1 MAMGIV
7 GITSYKD
14 VVCRLML
21 MAAVALSLVSCDA
34 GNDGVAGNG
43 SHDGTE
49 YADVPVTLNITAG
62 YAGEGSVTRAPELSN
77 DDDTDEENRI
87 NIEDEDYS
95 ILIFKET
102 ATAGGTADMV
112 FAERFVPLAVTKVDN
127 TKERLYTLQGMISV
141 SAALKENPAAQ
152 DKYTI
157 MILANWRSFGYE
169 YDNLSLEKDVTTVG
183 DVVEQARQKPYTL
196 PAAPWQPYK
205 NGRKGIPMCGVKEF
219 TLTGSDIKSGT
230 ELEISTETDPI
241 MMLRAVAKIEIID
254 NLYEG
259 KRDADCGVKVASVSR
274 YNKTGTLIC
283 DLKNNPSWYVED
295 HQVDTPTLPAVTPN
309 QAADLEMLPAGTD
322 DAGRPVWA
330 AYVPEFDMS
339 KLMTPGDVLRPA
351 VKLQIRKPG
360 SDPTLLGYIVDM
372 ADYGGGSTPVITNE
386 YRYILRN
393 HIYRFELTGSPDN
406 PNRNIIINYTVCPWD
421 ERTAGDIT
429 FE

>member
-1 MAMGIV
+1 MGIV

-14 VVCRLML
+14 VGCRLML
-21 MAAVALSLVSCDA
+21 MAAVALSLVSCGA
-34 GNDGVAGNG
+34 GSDTVADDGP
-43 SHDGTE
+43 HDGT
-49 YADVPVTLNITAG
+49 YTDVPVTLNITAG
-62 YAGEGSVTRAPELSN
+62 YAAEGCSTRAPELSN
-77 DDDTDEENRI
+77 DEDTNEENRI
-87 NIEDEDYS
+87 NIEEEDYS

-102 ATAGGTADMV
+102 ATAGGTTDMV
-112 FAERFVPLAVTKVDN
+112 FAERFLPLAVTKADN
-127 TKERLYTLQGMISV
+127 NKERLYTLQGVLSV
-141 SAALKENPAAQ
+141 SSALKENPAAQ
-152 DKYTI
+152 DKYAI

-169 YDNLSLEKDVTTVG
+169 YDNLLLEKGVTTVA

-205 NGRKGIPMCGVKEF
+205 DGHKGIPMCGVREF
-219 TLTGSDIKSGT
+219 TLTGSAITAGT
-230 ELEISTETDPI
+230 ELEIATVDDPI

-254 NLYEG
+254 NLYAG
-259 KRDADCGVKVASVSR
+259 KRDANCGVKVASVSR

-295 HQVDTPTLPAVTPN
+295 KQVDTPTLPAVTPE
-309 QAADLEMLPAGTD
+309 QAADLEMLPVGTD
-322 DAGRPVWA
+322 EEGRSVWA

-351 VKLQIRKPG
+351 VKLQIKKPG

-372 ADYGGGSTPVITNE
+372 ADYGGGSTPVITDH
-386 YRYILRN
+386 YKYILRN

-406 PNRNIIINYTVCPWD
+406 PNKNITINYTVCPWD